1 MQLNQVQ
8 SLFDSAMD
16 EIGKVIIGQVELV
29 EGALIALFCEGSV
42 LIEGAPGLGKTL
54 LVNTLSRVVSCGFN
68 RVQFTPDLMPS
79 DLTGN
84 SIYDMSEKKFRFRK
98 GPLFTNLLLADEVNR
113 SPPKTQS
120 ALLEVMQE
128 AQITVDGTTYKLD
141 RPFLVLA
148 TQNPLEHEGTYP
160 LPEAQIDRFMFKL
173 LVDYPAP
180 AEEVEIL
187 NHYANGRDPR
197 TLSGF
202 DINPVLSAADV
213 LEIQQTVGQVIIEPK
228 IIDYI
233 ANIVGKTRDWHSV
246 SIGASPRAGVSMLL
260 SGRTMAACRGRD
272 FVTPDDVKEVAM
284 WVLRHRLRL
293 RPEAELE
300 GSTADEVVRNILDS
314 VEVPRA

>member
-1 MQLNQVQ
+1 MELTQVKQ
-8 SLFDSAMD
+8 LFDAAMD
-16 EIGKVIIGQVELV
+16 EIGKVIVGQVELV
-29 EGALIALFCEGSV
+29 EGVLIALFSEGSV

-54 LVNTLSRVVSCGFN
+54 LVNTLSKTVSCDFN
-68 RVQFTPDLMPS
+68 RIQFTPDLMPS

-84 SIYDMSEKKFRFRK
+84 SVYDMTEKKFTFRK

-128 AQITVDGTTYKLD
+128 AQITVDGTTHKLD

-160 LPEAQIDRFMFKL
+160 LPEAQVDRFMFKL
-173 LVDYPAP
+173 YVDYPSP
-180 AEEVEIL
+180 ADEIEIL
-187 NHYANGRDPR
+187 NHYAEGRDPR

-202 DINPVLSAADV
+202 EVNPILSAANV
-213 LEIQQTVGQVIIEPK
+213 VQVQQAVSQVITEPK
-228 IIDYI
+228 IIQYI

-246 SIGASPRAGVSMLL
+246 SIGASPRAGVSMLVA
-260 SGRTMAACRGRD
+260 SRTMAACRGRD

-284 WVLRHRLRL
+284 WVLRHRIRL

-300 GSTADEVVRNILDS
+300 GSTADDVVRNILES
-314 VEVPRA
+314 VEVPRS

>member
-1 MQLNQVQ
+1 MELNQVQ
-8 SLFDSAMD
+8 TLFDSAMD

-29 EGALIALFCEGSV
+29 EGVLVALFCEGSV

-54 LVNTLSRVVSCGFN
+54 LVNTLSKVVSCGFS

-84 SIYDMSEKKFRFRK
+84 SIYDMSDKQFRFRK

-160 LPEAQIDRFMFKL
+160 LPEAQVDRFMFKL
-173 LVDYPAP
+173 LVDYPSP

-187 NHYANGRDPR
+187 GHYASGRDPR

-202 DINPVLSAADV
+202 DVNPILSATDV
-213 LEIQQTVGQVIIEPK
+213 IDIQQTVSQVIVEPK

-233 ANIVGKTRDWHSV
+233 AAIVSKTRDWHSV
-246 SIGASPRAGVSMLL
+246 SIGASPRAGVGMLL
-260 SGRTMAACRGRD
+260 SSRTIAACRGRD
-272 FVTPDDVKEVAM
+272 FVTPDDVKEVAV
-284 WVLRHRLRL
+284 WVLRHRIRL

-300 GSTADEVVRNILDS
+300 GGTADEVVRNILDS
-314 VEVPRA
+314 VEVPRS

>member
-1 MQLNQVQ
+1 MQLNQIQ
-8 SLFDSAMD
+8 SLFESAMD

-84 SIYDMSEKKFRFRK
+84 SIYDMAEKKFRFRK

-141 RPFLVLA
+141 RPFLILA

-160 LPEAQIDRFMFKL
+160 LPEAQVDRFMFKL

-202 DINPVLSAADV
+202 DIKPILSAADV
-213 LEIQQTVGQVIIEPK
+213 IDIQKSVGQVILEPK

-233 ANIVGKTRDWHSV
+233 ASIVGKTREWHSV

-260 SGRTMAACRGRD
+260 AGRTMAACRGRD
-272 FVTPDDVKEVAM
+272 FVTPDDVKEVAL
-284 WVLRHRLRL
+284 WVLRHRIRL

-300 GSTADEVVRNILDS
+300 GSTSDEVVRNILDS
-314 VEVPRA
+314 VEVPRS

>member
-213 LEIQQTVGQVIIEPK
+213 LEIQQAVGQVIIEPK

>member
-8 SLFDSAMD
+8 SLFDAAMD

-160 LPEAQIDRFMFKL
+160 LPEAQVDRFMFKL

-202 DINPVLSAADV
+202 NINPVLSAADV

>member
-260 SGRTMAACRGRD
+260 SSRTIAACRGRD